1 MSLEKQD
8 KRIIFVSLDEETV
21 FVHGYSD
28 AQTLE
33 RPRVAFLFTFL
44 LARQQEQ

>member
-1 MSLEKQD
+1 VSIEKLD
-8 KRIIFVSLDEETV
+8 KSVIFISLDEETV
-21 FVHGYSD
+21 FFHGHSD

-33 RPRVAFLFTFL
+33 RPLRAILFTFL